1 MVAMLRFLP
10 VLTGFLLVASFPR
23 IHQGYLA
30 WVAWIPLLVFIFY
43 SKSAAR
49 AFVGGFIA
57 AAIEFFILF
66 IWIPPVIERY
76 SGGSSTVMAWVAYGL
91 MVSILA
97 CYPAIACAL
106 TKRLM
111 VRGGNSFLL
120 LLPAIWVLLEFAQSV
135 FPFGG
140 LPWLLAGYSQ
150 TGYLPIMQMAD
161 ITGVYGIS
169 FLILWT
175 NTAIAFLFLRVPRRA
190 AYVPALVAG
199 VALAAGLL
207 YGSSSLRRWG
217 SIPPVFSVA
226 MLQGNILF
234 EDSEAV
240 QVEKFRKGYRRMADS
255 LKNNIDLLILPESPT
270 PVLFQYDTSYRQEL
284 GNLAARYPLGL
295 VFNNIDRRDL
305 EGEGRYFNSAFFLDG
320 NGMLKGIYDKMHLVP
335 FGEYFPFKHL
345 FFFTEIVSK
354 DVGEFHAGRDFR
366 IVEIGNHPSN
376 AIICFE
382 AVFPSLVRRF
392 VEKGSQ
398 LIVNLTND
406 GWYGR
411 SVAPYQHLEIARW
424 RAVENRRYLLR
435 ATNSGFSAVIEP
447 TGNIQ
452 SATGLM
458 QEGICEGRF
467 AFISE
472 KTIYTRYGNILVF
485 LCAIISIGSAILA
498 ELRYGA
504 FRKRQLRR
512 NQCSKN

>member
-1 MVAMLRFLP
+1 MVVMLRFLP

-43 SKSAAR
+43 SKSVAR
-49 AFVGGFIA
+49 AFWGGFVA
-57 AAIEFFILF
+57 AAVELFILL
-66 IWIPPVIERY
+66 IWIPPVLDRY
-76 SGGSSTVMAWVAYGL
+76 GGLSTALAWIAYGL
-91 MVSILA
+91 VVSLLA
-97 CYPAIACAL
+97 CYPAVACAI

-111 VRGGNSFLL
+111 IRGGNAFLL
-120 LLPAIWVLLEFAQSV
+120 LFPAIWVLLEFAQSV
-135 FPFGG
+135 SPFGG
-140 LPWLLAGYSQ
+140 IPWLSAGYSQ

-161 ITGVYGIS
+161 ITGVYGLS

-175 NTAIAFLFLRVPRRA
+175 NAAIAFLCLNAGRRTSYA
-190 AYVPALVAG
+190 PALVAG
-199 VALAAGLL
+199 IAIAASLV
-207 YGSSSLRRWG
+207 YGHYSLRRWG
-217 SIPPVFSVA
+217 SFRPVHHVA
-226 MLQGNILF
+226 MLQGNISFDDPEEL
-234 EDSEAV
+234 
-240 QVEKFRKGYRRMADS
+240 QVEKFRKGYLRMADS
-255 LKNNIDLLILPESPT
+255 LKKNIDLLILPESPT
-270 PVLFQYDTSYRQEL
+270 PVLFQEDTSYRQEL
-284 GNLAARYPLGL
+284 YVMAKRYPLGL
-295 VFNNIDRRDL
+295 IFNNIDLREL
-305 EGEGRYFNSAFFLDG
+305 EGERQYFNSAFFLDG

-335 FGEYFPFKHL
+335 FGEYIPLKTL
-345 FFFTEIVSK
+345 FFFSEIVSK

-411 SVAPYQHLEIARW
+411 SVAPYQHLEIVRW

-447 TGNIQ
+447 TGIIQ
-452 SATGLM
+452 SSTGLM

-467 AFISE
+467 AFLSE
-472 KTIYTRYGNILVF
+472 RTIYTRYGDVLVF
-485 LCAIISIGSAILA
+485 LCAIISMGSLILA
-498 ELRYGA
+498 EIKYA
-504 FRKRQLRR
+504 KYRKR
-512 NQCSKN
+512 

>member
-10 VLTGFLLVASFPR
+10 VFTGLLLVASFPQ

-30 WVAWIPLLVFIFY
+30 WVAWIPLLTFIFY

-49 AFVGGFIA
+49 AFIGGFIA
-57 AAIEFFILF
+57 AAIELFILL
-66 IWIPPVIERY
+66 IWIPPVLDRY
-76 SGGSSTVMAWVAYGL
+76 GGLSAVLAWVAYGL
-91 MVSILA
+91 MVSLLA
-97 CYPAIACAL
+97 CYPAVACAV

-120 LLPAIWVLLEFAQSV
+120 VFPAIWVLMEFAQSV
-135 FPFGG
+135 SPFGG

-150 TGYLPIMQMAD
+150 TGCLPIMQMAD
-161 ITGVYGIS
+161 IAGVCGVS
-169 FLILWT
+169 FLVLWT
-175 NTAIAFLFLRVPRRA
+175 NAAIAFLCLHAGRPSYA
-190 AYVPALVAG
+190 PALVAG
-199 VALAAGLL
+199 IAVAACFF
-207 YGSSSLRRWG
+207 YGNYSLRRWG
-217 SIPPVFSVA
+217 SLRPVFHVA
-226 MLQGNILF
+226 MLQGNISFDDPEELL
-234 EDSEAV
+234 
-240 QVEKFRKGYRRMADS
+240 VEKFRNGYRRMADS
-255 LKNNIDLLILPESPT
+255 LKKNHDLLILPESPT
-270 PVLFQYDTSYRQEL
+270 PVLFQDDTSYRQEL
-284 GNLAARYPLGL
+284 DNLAARYPLGL
-295 VFNNIDRRDL
+295 IFNNIDRRES
-305 EGEGRYFNSAFFLDG
+305 EGVKQYFNSAIFLDG

-335 FGEYFPFKHL
+335 FGEYIPLKHL
-345 FFFTEIVSK
+345 FFFTEIISK

-366 IVEIGNHPSN
+366 IVEIGGHPSN

-382 AVFPSLVRRF
+382 AVFPSLVRQF

-452 SATGLM
+452 SSTGLM

-467 AFISE
+467 AFLSE
-472 KTIYTRYGNILVF
+472 KTIYTRYGDVLVF
-485 LCAIISIGSAILA
+485 LCAIIFMGSVILA
-498 ELRYGA
+498 ELKYVT
-504 FRKRQLRR
+504 FCKR
-512 NQCSKN
+512 

>member
-10 VLTGFLLVASFPR
+10 ILTGLFLAASFPR

-57 AAIEFFILF
+57 AALELFILL
-66 IWIPPVIERY
+66 IWIPPVLDRY
-76 SGGSSTVMAWVAYGL
+76 GGLSSVLAWVAYGL
-91 MVSILA
+91 MVSLLA
-97 CYPAIACAL
+97 CYPAIACAV

-111 VRGGNSFLL
+111 IRGGNSFLL
-120 LLPAIWVLLEFAQSV
+120 LFPVIWVLLEFTQSV
-135 FPFGG
+135 SPFGG

-161 ITGVYGIS
+161 IAGVCGIS
-169 FLILWT
+169 FLILWA
-175 NTAIAFLFLRVPRRA
+175 NTAIAFLLLHAGRPSYAPVLVVGIA
-190 AYVPALVAG
+190 VVAG
-199 VALAAGLL
+199 LF
-207 YGSSSLRRWG
+207 YGNYSLRRWG
-217 SIPPVFSVA
+217 SFRPVFQVA
-226 MLQGNILF
+226 MLQGNISF
-234 EDSEAV
+234 DDSEDV
-240 QVEKFRKGYRRMADS
+240 LTEKFRKGYRRMADS
-255 LKNNIDLLILPESPT
+255 LKKNTDLLILPESPT
-270 PVLFQYDTSYRQEL
+270 PVLFQDDAAYRQEL
-284 GNLAARYPLGL
+284 DNLATRYPLGL
-295 VFNNIDRRDL
+295 IFNNIDRREL
-305 EGEGRYFNSAFFLDG
+305 EGEKQYFNSAFFLDG

-335 FGEYFPFKHL
+335 FGEYIPLKHL
-345 FFFTEIVSK
+345 FFFAEIVSK

-382 AVFPSLVRRF
+382 AVFPSLVRQF

-467 AFISE
+467 AFIAE
-472 KTIYTRYGNILVF
+472 KTIYTRYGDVLVF
-485 LCAIISIGSAILA
+485 LCAIILMGSVILTEWKYA
-498 ELRYGA
+498 A
-504 FRKRQLRR
+504 FRKR
-512 NQCSKN
+512 